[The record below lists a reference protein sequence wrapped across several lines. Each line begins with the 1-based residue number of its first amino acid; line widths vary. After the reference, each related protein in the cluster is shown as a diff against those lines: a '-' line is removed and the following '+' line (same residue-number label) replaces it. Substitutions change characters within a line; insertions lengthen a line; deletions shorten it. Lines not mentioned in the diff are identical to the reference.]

1 MIAVV
6 DYGMGNLRSVHK
18 AFEQVGVA
26 ARVTSSPQEVEDAQG
41 VVLPGVGAFRDCMRN
56 LERLSLIQ
64 PLRHALSAGKPFLG
78 ICLGLQVLF
87 SESEEFELTE
97 GLGYFSG
104 RVVRFPALMPDPDA
118 KISSACL
125 KVPHMGWNTV
135 AKKIP
140 HPCLDHLGEVGA
152 VREPPLRGTDQE
164 PEQGWF
170 YFVHSYYVAPTDPG
184 IIATTTRHGIEFCS
198 SIARDQLFACQF
210 HPEKSQTRGLQILRN
225 FGRLAGQN
233 P

>member
-135 AKKIP
+135 TQKKTA
-140 HPCLDHLGEVGA
+140 PCLDN
-152 VREPPLRGTDQE
+152 LRDQT
-164 PEQGWF
+164 WF